1 MLNRVVAAG
10 HRKLWERIEQVVAL
24 TWPGKTIDQL
34 LAERNVASPPPDSRD
49 EPVVPAEA
57 PLQRRTPRRKARTA
71 LSFERDRSIADEVKE
86 QEQYSCQVCGRTLVN
101 ARTQEP
107 YAESHHVHPLGHG
120 GSDAT
125 DNMLCLCPLCHALFH
140 LGCIGIDCLLRIH
153 VSGVATEERLCGV
166 AVGGQTRKA
175 DIPDEP
181 RAIGLCDHVQHVVGD
196 LLQTVFA
203 EPQGPLL
210 GLAVEVGA
218 Q

>member
-1 MLNRVVAAG
+1 VLNRVVAAG

-153 VSGVATEERLCGV
+153 VSGVATEERLFQRLRLASGRHISIEALRHHWGALFIPPSDV
-166 AVGGQTRKA
+166 RFDEQDLDEDSGQLH
-175 DIPDEP
+175 DPP
-181 RAIGLCDHVQHVVGD
+181 
-196 LLQTVFA
+196 
-203 EPQGPLL
+203 P
-210 GLAVEVGA
+210 
-218 Q
+218 